1 MTEPFDAAGPW
12 ELAPGVA
19 LREED
24 FGALAY
30 DAATRRLTFL
40 RSAALASVVGSL
52 AHYPSA
58 DAALDALG
66 ATSERPALTAALAAL
81 ARRGVLRAR

>member
-1 MTEPFDAAGPW
+1 MTRTFDAAAAW

-30 DAATRRLTFL
+30 DSATRHLTFL
-40 RSAALASVVGSL
+40 RSAALATLVGSL
-52 AHYPSA
+52 ARYPSA
-58 DAALDALG
+58 DAALDAL
-66 ATSERPALTAALAAL
+66 ADPSERPALATALAAL

>member
-1 MTEPFDAAGPW
+1 MTRAFDAASPW

-30 DAATRRLTFL
+30 DPATRRLTFL
-40 RSAALASVVGSL
+40 RSATLATLVGSL
-52 AHYPSA
+52 GRYSSA
-58 DAALDALG
+58 DAALDALAG
-66 ATSERPALTAALAAL
+66 TGERPALAAALAAL